1 MLNNKFYI
9 YRHIRPDTNE
19 VFYIG
24 KGNNA
29 NSKKPLY
36 GRMNIIK
43 KRNKIWQS
51 IVSKNNGIYKAEIL
65 FECGTEEECN
75 RKEIEFI
82 ELYGRKDLNN
92 GSLANLT
99 NGGDGSLGVV
109 MSEQNKKFLSEKWSG
124 KNHPNWGKKLSEET
138 CRKKSES
145 MKKSDKN
152 LKGKKLPDWWKDKI
166 RKSKFGA
173 NNPMFG
179 KKSHLAKAVVDI
191 VTGIEYNS
199 IIESAKSTPYKFQY
213 VSAMLNGSK
222 PNKTNL
228 RYKNGL

>member
-1 MLNNKFYI
+1 MLENNFYI

-24 KGNNA
+24 KGNNI
-29 NSKKPLY
+29 NPKKPLY
-36 GRMNIIK
+36 ERMVNYK

-51 IVSKNNGIYKAEIL
+51 ILSKNNGLFKAEIL
-65 FECGTEEECN
+65 YECETEEQCN
-75 RKEIEFI
+75 IKEIEFI
-82 ELYGRKDLNN
+82 ELYGRKDL
-92 GSLANLT
+92 GTGTLANLT
-99 NGGDGSLGVV
+99 NGGDGSLGIIIT
-109 MSEQNKKFLSEKWSG
+109 EKTRKLLSERCSG
-124 KNHPNWGKKLSEET
+124 ENHPNWGKKLSEET

-152 LKGKKLPDWWKDKI
+152 LKGKKLPEWWKEKI
-166 RKSKFGA
+166 RQTKIGT

-179 KKSHLAKAVVDI
+179 KKSPRAKSVIDI

-199 IIESAKSTPYKFQY
+199 IMESAKSTNYKFQHI
-213 VSAMLNGSK
+213 SAMLNGKS